1 MSLTKLKQ
9 AYEKLAGI
17 ILLVAVLVGIGFGI
31 AYKFYVKPL
40 KAELQQKQNQI
51 EELLKQKAG

>member
-1 MSLTKLKQ
+1 MNKLKQ
-9 AYEKLAGI
+9 LYEKVAGVLLI
-17 ILLVAVLVGIGFGI
+17 IAVLIGIGFGL

-51 EELLKQKAG
+51 EELLKK

>member
-31 AYKFYVKPL
+31 AYKYYVKPL

-51 EELLKQKAG
+51 EELLKK